1 MNNRIFQRVPMR
13 LRTLIGHGL
22 LSFTL
27 ILSGAAMANPDDT
40 TGAEANG
47 TDVFEQHGLSPD
59 LPKMGLNS
67 LSTSEHIV
75 EQVTRRLTT
84 EKGVQESQ
92 VFLVQTTDTKGNID
106 LRIKYDPSQIDK
118 HEDLIGRIESLT
130 RSQYRLKQYAE
141 NYDKSS
147 LFIDD
152 HGNGN
157 LSISFNYSKYGL
169 PQDIA
174 YFRFIRANI
183 EVVNGEVQTMTLSN
197 TSPFQLE
204 GYQVDDYRQ
213 TLTFTTLSNG
223 RVLIKS
229 KHLEVTGS
237 EKGKPVTLVMDITP
251 IAVYDDQ
258 LGSVVL
264 DEFLLAQVS
273 DPRIR
278 EAQVKVNSVF
288 PLMGDM
294 VRRKGIDIPLP
305 FGVSMAYR
313 NQSMDVG
320 FNDFNIMGANL
331 NRFFDPS
338 TSFGEVSAES
348 FTLRGDVNILPFWN
362 VYGLV
367 GKVKVDANVDAQYTG
382 AMEDVFEE
390 KLGAIGGRL
399 ACNAVAGMGLDVC
412 SPTRVQ
418 VPLHLNYSVVGIGTT
433 LSVGYKQ
440 FFASVNGTFS
450 KTKLEGSDNWGD
462 GIVTVQPMVGYQFAD
477 ARAQVFVGAEY
488 QGLDSRMTGN
498 LGYVDALG
506 RDFTYDVGVE
516 LENWAYLI
524 GFNKQF
530 GKHYNLTGMYIAGD
544 TRDSFTLNLGYR
556 F

>member
-1 MNNRIFQRVPMR
+1 MNNPITQRAPTR
-13 LRTLIGHGL
+13 LRTFIGHSL
-22 LSFTL
+22 LSVSL
-27 ILSGAAMANPDDT
+27 LLSGTALAKPE
-40 TGAEANG
+40 AETNIERVRE
-47 TDVFEQHGLSPD
+47 DVFEQHGLSTD
-59 LPKMGLNS
+59 LPKMGLS
-67 LSTSEHIV
+67 TLSQSEHIV

-106 LRIKYDPSQIDK
+106 LRIKYDPSQLDQR
-118 HEDLIGRIESLT
+118 ENLIERIESLT

-147 LFIDD
+147 LFVDD

-183 EVVNGEVQTMTLSN
+183 EVVSGEVKTMTLSN
-197 TSPFQLE
+197 TSPFQLDN
-204 GYQVDDYRQ
+204 YQVDEYRQ
-213 TLTFTTLSNG
+213 TLAFTTLSNG

-229 KHLEVTGS
+229 KHLEVVGS
-237 EKGKPVTLVMDITP
+237 EKGKPVSLVMDITP
-251 IAVYDDQ
+251 VAVYDDD

-264 DEFLLAQVS
+264 DEPLLAKVS

-278 EAQVKVNSVF
+278 ETQVKVNSVF

-305 FGVSMAYR
+305 FGVSLAYR
-313 NQSMDVG
+313 NQNMDVG

-331 NRFFDPS
+331 NRFFDPA
-338 TSFGEVSAES
+338 TSYGEVSAES

-362 VYGLV
+362 VYGVV

-382 AMEDVFEE
+382 AMADVFEE

-418 VPLHLNYSVVGIGTT
+418 VPLHLNYTVVGVGTT

-440 FFASVNGTFS
+440 FFASVNGTYS
-450 KTKLEGSDNWGD
+450 ATKLEGSDNWGD

-477 ARAQVFVGAEY
+477 MRAQVFVGAEY
-488 QGLDSRMTGN
+488 QGLHPRMSGN

-506 RDFTYDVGVE
+506 RDFTYDVGVD
-516 LENWAYLI
+516 LESWAYLI